1 MHPWWTEQ
9 QAGWIGAIG
18 GTLFGLFGGVLGTV
32 AGLCAP
38 RGRCKPIVYALVV
51 LLVAMGVVGLA
62 AGFIALA
69 LRQHYAVWYPLV
81 LIGGIASLMSC
92 FVVPLV
98 RLRYREADSRRL
110 EAEQLRRG

>member
-9 QAGWIGAIG
+9 QAGMIGAIG
-18 GTLFGLFGGVLGTV
+18 GSLFGLFGGVLGTV

-38 RGRCKPIVYALVV
+38 RGKCKRLVYALVGI
-51 LLVAMGVVGLA
+51 LVVIGVGGLG
-62 AGFIALA
+62 AGFVALA
-69 LRQHYAVWYPLV
+69 LHQRYAVWYPLV
-81 LIGGIASLMSC
+81 LAGGMASLMSC

-98 RLRYREADSRRL
+98 RLRYRQADSRRL